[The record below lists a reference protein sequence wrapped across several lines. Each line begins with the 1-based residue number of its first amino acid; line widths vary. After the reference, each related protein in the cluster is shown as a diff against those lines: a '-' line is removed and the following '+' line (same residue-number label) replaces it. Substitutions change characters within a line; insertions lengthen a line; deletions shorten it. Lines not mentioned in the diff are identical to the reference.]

1 MLSPN
6 TCKIKF
12 EFLSLSD
19 SKNEVFQLLRIMQR
33 QLLQQCTC
41 RTRFG
46 VYRFCKCGFAT
57 GVQVS
62 REFNSSNEIH
72 DYHHIV
78 GAWVVF
84 TYKVRWFACNYCFLL
99 PRPQALSRSSHGTLA
114 YILSR
119 LQNRKIRQAWKLHR
133 NISCQVMLWE
143 HSKQL
148 CTSDDFLSLQNI
160 KTFADRR
167 FYRQGNVERQAIL
180 GEFSVFHA
188 CKKTNYRCISNK

>member
-1 MLSPN
+1 
-6 TCKIKF
+6 
-12 EFLSLSD
+12 LSD

-62 REFNSSNEIH
+62 WEFNSSNEIH

-84 TYKVRWFACNYCFLL
+84 TYKGRWFACNYCFLL
-99 PRPQALSRSSHGTLA
+99 PRPQALSIVWDHHMA
-114 YILSR
+114 R
-119 LQNRKIRQAWKLHR
+119 LR
-133 NISCQVMLWE
+133 ISCHVCRTARSDKPE
-143 HSKQL
+143 S
-148 CTSDDFLSLQNI
+148 CT
-160 KTFADRR
+160 
-167 FYRQGNVERQAIL
+167 ERSPA
-180 GEFSVFHA
+180 
-188 CKKTNYRCISNK
+188 K